1 MSREKYIPEQV
12 TTVPLTRQRKRLQ
25 GEKLS
30 PSKFEAFRS
39 LVYKLNWLGRE
50 TPEAAGAASIMASR
64 LQVAI
69 VQDVILVNQFVNHFR
84 NTAKML

>member
-1 MSREKYIPEQV
+1 MSREQYIPEQV
-12 TTVPLTRQRKRLQ
+12 TAVPLTRERKRLQ

-50 TPEAAGAASIMASR
+50 TPEAAGAASMASR

-84 NTAKML
+84 NIAKML